1 MGATWISWGE
11 LVGLIGSDAAQALCS
26 RLGGVTIYVPMQP
39 DANGEIAKII
49 GLPALRKLAQ
59 VYGRDHIVVPNRR
72 KEGPRKSKILDMLAT
87 GWAPRDIAL
96 RLDVTQRYVEY
107 VAKSVRNGAR
117 QGSLLDVSN

>member
-1 MGATWISWGE
+1 MGASWISWSE
-11 LVGLIGSDAAQALCS
+11 LAGLIGSDAAQALCS
-26 RLGGVTIYVPMQP
+26 RLGGVTLYVPMQP
-39 DANGEIAKII
+39 DGSVEIAKII

-107 VAKSVRNGAR
+107 VAKSAR
-117 QGSLLDVSN
+117 PSTTQGSLLDFSN